1 MYREMFETTMKVF
14 GNEQRVIV
22 KVRHNGWGEVFT
34 AEGYVGSINPIRVK
48 NIR

>member
-1 MYREMFETTMKVF
+1 MYREQFDTMMSVF
-14 GNEQRVIV
+14 GQVERVTV

-34 AEGYVGSINPIRVK
+34 SDGYVGSINPLRVK